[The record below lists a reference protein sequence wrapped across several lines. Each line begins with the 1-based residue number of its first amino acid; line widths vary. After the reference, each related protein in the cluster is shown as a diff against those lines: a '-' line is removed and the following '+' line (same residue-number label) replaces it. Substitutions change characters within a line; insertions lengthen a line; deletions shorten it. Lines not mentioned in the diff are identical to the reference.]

1 MVRKEN
7 EQINLTLINDPEL
20 AIQNF
25 NPENYDLVLI
35 VLIGFRMSVM
45 DGFDLYDKLH
55 EMSKKSQQDASSSND
70 FRVCFLTASRI
81 NYTALAEIHA
91 EFGEEC
97 YVCKEISKENFR
109 KHVYSLISII
119 INYIISDSNTYT
131 YFCFNICCLFV
142 FFCFHYN

>member
-1 MVRKEN
+1 M
-7 EQINLTLINDPEL
+7 
-20 AIQNF
+20 
-25 NPENYDLVLI
+25 VLI
-35 VLIGFRMSVM
+35 YTISYMKCR
-45 DGFDLYDKLH
+45 KNH
-55 EMSKKSQQDASSSND
+55 KKMHHHLTIFQY
-70 FRVCFLTASRI
+70 VFLTASRI

-97 YVCKEISKENFR
+97 YVCKEISKENFI